1 MTRAFKILSFQ
12 AAALISCGLMMT
24 TVSVISQAAAVAPAA
39 PTVRIDNFSFNAS
52 VLTVKRGTTVTWVNG
67 DDIPHTVVAANGAFK
82 SKVLD
87 TDERFSFTFAKPG
100 QFSYFCSLHPH
111 MTGKI
116 VVKA

>member
-1 MTRAFKILSFQ
+1 MNRALKILSFQ
-12 AAALISCGLMMT
+12 AAALVAGGLMMT
-24 TVSVISQAAAVAPAA
+24 TVSVTAHAAVAPAA
-39 PTVRIDNFSFNAS
+39 TTVRIDNFSFNAPL
-52 VLTVKRGTTVTWVNG
+52 VTVKAGTTVTWVNG